1 MARKKIFE
9 IQINGIDASV
19 KSVKTL
25 AEELEKVSSAS
36 KKTKNIKVGVD
47 KNSEKEM
54 KTLREG
60 VETVIREIE
69 EANQSKITVQV
80 GDSEKE
86 FNNLRQAA
94 KELGKELQLLYT
106 QGQQNTEAYRQLAE
120 AYSEVRANISATTT
134 ELERIAAPSAQLV
147 DTISV
152 FQGMTAA
159 ASVGMGMKNLF
170 GIDSKEIDETI
181 KTMTSLIAVMQG
193 FNAMQEAMEKQNA
206 FGKLLTAW
214 NKPMD
219 KFLANIGKGKVAVQE
234 LNTQLSGTQAAGA
247 QASAGMTALG
257 TGAKAATVGV
267 NLLKA
272 ACRTFWLFALI
283 EAIMLAVEWIGKG
296 VKALTQWIT
305 GADDANTATI
315 NVSNS
320 MKKLSDETE
329 RFYDAVDHAE
339 KMGFITELE
348 ALDQKIE
355 KTKDN
360 MQDLSVSMQG
370 LQNALN
376 KAKIKP
382 DKVSVDAY
390 AEEYQ
395 KMRDSVIKGETKYQ
409 KKLSEL
415 QKKAIAEYVRKWAE
429 VDKTSNE
436 SILKFKEWAEASE
449 VTQDALRNFNELFDG
464 KDDIMAY
471 AEALAQCSTQLRTFG
486 NQLDDVAE
494 KQKKLAEE
502 TKKFKDD
509 LETLTTD
516 NTIAAMAD
524 GYNKQ
529 IAEVRN
535 AQEKAL
541 KKLEED
547 RIKHNLTVEDVERA
561 KNSIIAKY
569 ARDEYNI
576 NKEWGEKNYQ
586 VRKQIRDNILY
597 AEKQGYALR
606 LQQLRNSQ
614 ADEINEARKRGI
626 LVKEAEASINK
637 KYNKLIEEE
646 EKKHQETL
654 EALRKQAYRRSEDN
668 ELKARVRYQEQM
680 TQIITNWW
688 EKLKEKRT
696 GLTLGKDGKTTED
709 LLDMSKEIEKLK
721 EDLSKFKIELKEPIF
736 NDKFFDDIKK
746 AVTEVDKFGL
756 SLENLMKEDFINVS
770 YDALTGVIDGI
781 KYTTEYATEEVK
793 NFYKKVLTDME
804 ALAKEYSKNGNLEIE
819 FSVSGEL
826 DAVFRNITNN
836 QLYIYREA
844 KIEMKQLEMEMLQ
857 ITKDYQTEFEQRE
870 KQIERTYEDR
880 VEALKKSLENGEL
893 LLEEYNGLVLLE
905 EKEKNVELLR
915 LEEELKMKKENLQ
928 KNYYNKQRELLN
940 SSIADQIHQFSYL
953 TDFIRKE
960 ESKFGQS
967 VNAFGIKSYKKAA
980 EEYKKLSDD
989 ISKAILRVQVELRQL
1004 EADDTPDREL
1014 AQYLQE
1020 MEDVLY
1026 EHFRNLQK
1034 GWTQVFNEIV
1044 NGWKQYADQMVS
1056 QLSSF
1061 LSTLSD
1067 IMMRNI
1073 ENQLMAVERELE
1085 IQEEAYQR
1093 AEEAAE
1099 AHKDKMNTIEDE
1111 LGKSRG
1117 ARREFLIDQLAQQEK
1132 AYLEDLA
1139 AQQKAAEEKEKLEK
1153 KQAALEKKRKEQEKK
1168 ANIQQ
1173 ALINTYMA
1181 VSNALAVQPWFVG
1194 LALSAV
1200 ALAMG
1205 MANVASIRSTP
1216 VYKDG
1221 GLLQGKSHRQG
1232 GIKVLGGTAEVEGGE
1247 YIVNKKTT
1255 SKNLPLLTYV
1265 NSQKKE
1271 LTREDIMD
1279 FFSNSSPKMSVPKS
1293 VRKFADGGTLPSMNA
1308 QELEKIT
1315 QVIQVNQDDRPIVVS
1330 VVDIA
1335 DAQDELRKVQTLAGV
1350 I

>member
-54 KTLREG
+54 ESLKGE
-60 VETVIREIE
+60 VETIIREID
-69 EANQSKITVQV
+69 EANKSKITVQV

-360 MQDLSVSMQG
+360 MQDLSVSMEG

-547 RIKHNLTVEDVERA
+547 RIKHNLTVEDVEKA

-614 ADEINEARKRGI
+614 QDEINEARKRGI
-626 LVKEAEASINK
+626 LVKDAEISINK

-646 EKKHQETL
+646 EKRHQETID
-654 EALRKQAYRRSEDN
+654 ALRTQAYRRSMDN

-688 EKLKEKRT
+688 EGLKKKRT
-696 GLTLGKDGKTTED
+696 GIDWDLDNLGEPLVDMTE
-709 LLDMSKEIEKLK
+709 EINKLK
-721 EDLSKFKIELKEPIF
+721 NDLDIIRDEFNQPIF
-736 NDKFFDDIKK
+736 GEEFFNDLQK
-746 AVTEVDKFGL
+746 AVTKVDEFGL
-756 SLENLMKEDFINVS
+756 SLQGMMNEDFINATYDS
-770 YDALTGVIDGI
+770 YTGLIDGI
-781 KYTTEYATEEVK
+781 KYQSEYVTR
-793 NFYKKVLTDME
+793 
-804 ALAKEYSKNGNLEIE
+804 EIE
-819 FSVSGEL
+819 DFYQKSLENLKEMVTGWNQRGDFKVDFQISDEMDSVL
-826 DAVFRNITNN
+826 RNITSN
-836 QLYIYREA
+836 QIYIWRETR
-844 KIEMKQLEMEMLQ
+844 IEMQEIEMEMLQ
-857 ITKDYQTEFEQRE
+857 ILKDYELEYKQRYT
-870 KQIERTYEDR
+870 QINRTYIDR
-880 VEALKKSLENGEL
+880 EEALKKSLENGEIL
-893 LLEEYNGLVLLE
+893 
-905 EKEKNVELLR
+905 EKEYDELITKEKEEFNYEILR
-915 LEEELKMKKENLQ
+915 LEEERYMKEENLQ
-928 KNYYNKQRELLN
+928 KKYQNKFTELRN
-940 SSIADQIHQFSYL
+940 VSINDQLHQLSQL
-953 TDFIRKE
+953 TDFIRRKE
-960 ESKFGQS
+960 SEFGQS
-967 VNAFGIKSYKKAA
+967 INAFGIKSYKKAA
-980 EEYKKLSDD
+980 EQYNKLSND
-989 ISKAILRVQVELRQL
+989 ITTAIAKVQAELIQL
-1004 EADDTPDREL
+1004 GEDSNPDKEL
-1014 AQYLQE
+1014 AQYLEE
-1020 MEDVLY
+1020 MQDVLY